1 MPSKIRS
8 WIMRR
13 MISPSCWGVQHVT
26 DWSVVDLGGLVVVVV
41 VVVVVGV
48 VVGVFVD
55 GSGGSVVPSVG
66 SSPDKT

>member
-1 MPSKIRS
+1 MIPSKIRS
-8 WIMRR
+8 WIIRR

-48 VVGVFVD
+48 VVGVFVVV
-55 GSGGSVVPSVG
+55 SGASGVPSVP
-66 SSPDKT
+66 SPDNT